1 MDRNDAERRKRDS
14 LEQCFSDVHESK
26 GVTEYKKRYGW
37 KDSGSPVSP
46 DLRAPGAGLRSDQL
60 GITKEPSFTSK
71 KRVPFYRPLISR
83 SFQWEQG
90 DGSERSQPAAAEERP
105 LSPERTETPPAP
117 RVPRLPRSPSEDLNP
132 QPFPVANGK
141 NLPSS
146 DPDKHCPTRTAAAA
160 ERSDAGLDGVH
171 RVMQKK
177 AGLKSTVRRSAAQN
191 SEYQRQFSWKTA
203 PVSSPL
209 LAAEQVIYNRN
220 RDVPP
225 FKSDAVVLESEYKKN
240 FKGLVLPKGPRLR
253 RDVEE
258 REAVLYEP
266 ENISPDK
273 TPKSKKNKKGG
284 STKHN
289 NTSSVPHPRRERE
302 RQVSRKQ
309 NPKRP
314 FFPHRGCG
322 KQKSEYSANFRSP
335 LLYRYKDGAWIKS
348 PCVGEEVK
356 ELRERAEAYKKRAWG
371 THFSREHLSQILSEQ
386 NRLWEVNSSSTVTED
401 TVSDTVNAL
410 DLARARDVKRSP
422 SPVSP
427 GSLSPV
433 GNAKS
438 RTEET
443 EQAGLHSRPT
453 LPVQRR
459 LAWEQEDRGPESKGE
474 EQGEH
479 TGDLGRQEEEQA
491 DGNKKGDDA
500 QAGQQQKEVKAT
512 EQRSS
517 SRSSS
522 DVTAGSSETSSD
534 GGGRLPTPK
543 MKTSGVA
550 QRTHHDL
557 TTPATG
563 GAILVSPPKQ
573 KPSPQRVPRKS
584 EPPLGKPYSPYK
596 HLARDSSPP
605 QNPSKAEERCSS
617 QSPPAAGLKTTD
629 PIPLRVDSW
638 PSDSP
643 HKAQTSPTAAKPFR
657 KHSASL
663 APVPAGRT
671 PACRIQ
677 GALRDPEFQHNGNL
691 GDLRPGLFAF
701 SSNDSDISDNDDRMS
716 QISSRSAASSSLAS
730 EILERAQRRKENFW
744 GKS

>member
-1 MDRNDAERRKRDS
+1 MPVR
-14 LEQCFSDVHESK
+14 FK

-253 RDVEE
+253 RDVE
-258 REAVLYEP
+258 
-266 ENISPDK
+266 
-273 TPKSKKNKKGG
+273 SKKNKKGG

-410 DLARARDVKRSP
+410 DLASKYAHEK
-422 SPVSP
+422 
-427 GSLSPV
+427 
-433 GNAKS
+433 NIKS
-438 RTEET
+438 CGITEPRVQGTRREEEPQSKET

-605 QNPSKAEERCSS
+605 QNPSK
-617 QSPPAAGLKTTD
+617 SPPAAGLKTTD